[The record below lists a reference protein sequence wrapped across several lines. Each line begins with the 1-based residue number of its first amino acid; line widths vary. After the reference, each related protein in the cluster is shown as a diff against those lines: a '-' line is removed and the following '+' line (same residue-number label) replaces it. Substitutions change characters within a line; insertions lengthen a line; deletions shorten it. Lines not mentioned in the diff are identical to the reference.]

1 MKEDVK
7 EIGDSVVCDF
17 CDTDYSKRDDSGGLL
32 FQSKAA
38 CPVCAPGILKS
49 AKQYGEERF
58 IRSYCPEGTSFR
70 EFVLGLRNGNNTVRT
85 ITFDSPEE
93 MTAFLKRGER

>member
-1 MKEDVK
+1 MKEEIK

-17 CDTDYSKRDDSGGLL
+17 CDADYSKRDDSGGLL

-58 IRSYCPEGTSFR
+58 IRSYCPEGKSFR
-70 EFVLGLRNGNNTVRT
+70 EFVLGLRNGNNAVRT
-85 ITFDSPEE
+85 ITFDSIEE
-93 MTAFLKRGER
+93 CNDFLLKRER